1 MKIVNLVGREVLD
14 TNGWPT
20 IACDVTL
27 DDGTIISSVAP
38 TNFPRGPH
46 EAAELRDGGIR
57 LLGLGVQKSID
68 IIRDKIFP
76 IVMGCAPDGV
86 HTDLK
91 LIELDGTNN
100 KANFGANT
108 VLAVSQAIFRAQAVA
123 ENMQLFEL
131 IALVC
136 DHAQVTLP
144 IPMITLIENNSQVL
158 NSQITG
164 ANSQTTTLNKN
175 NTQAAALFREYLA
188 IPYGA
193 KSARIAIERSVM
205 LAHKLKEILIKNY
218 NLNLANTN
226 SSNNTNL
233 KFPEFNFGPEGG
245 LQANF
250 ESLTA
255 PLDYIMLALK
265 QFSLADDPLFA
276 LGLDANASS
285 FYDRSTNLYQLNGQ
299 SYPNDK
305 LIELYAQIC
314 QNYPIYAIEDG
325 MSISDAAGWQLLNV
339 ALGQQIH
346 IASDE
351 LLATNPERI
360 AYAAE
365 QQMVGAVVLKP
376 AQIGTVTE
384 AIQAIKLCQEQ
395 NLMTIVAHYGSDT
408 MDTFMVDLGVGT
420 NATHLKMG
428 GLHGGNQIAKYNRL
442 LEIEDFLIN
451 LQL

>member
-1 MKIVNLVGREVLD
+1 MKIVNLVGREILD

-27 DDGTIISSVAP
+27 DDGTIVSSVAP
-38 TNFPRGPH
+38 TNVPRGPH
-46 EAAELRDGGIR
+46 EAVELRDGGTR

-108 VLAVSQAIFRAQAVA
+108 MLAVSQAIFRAQAVA

-144 IPMITLIENNSQVL
+144 IPIITLIDSNAQILNSQV
-158 NSQITG
+158 TG
-164 ANSQTTTLNKN
+164 PTIISNKN
-175 NTQAAALFREYLA
+175 STQVSKLFQEYLA

-205 LAHKLKEILIKNY
+205 LAHKLQELLIKNR
-218 NLNLANTN
+218 NLCLAD
-226 SSNNTNL
+226 
-233 KFPEFNFGPEGG
+233 
-245 LQANF
+245 F
-250 ESLTA
+250 ESPTA
-255 PLDYIMLALK
+255 PLDFIMLALK

-276 LGLDANASS
+276 LGLNINASS
-285 FYDRSTNLYQLNGQ
+285 FYDRNTNLYQLNGH
-299 SYPNDK
+299 SYTNDK
-305 LIELYAQIC
+305 LIELYAKIC

-325 MSISDAAGWQLLNV
+325 MSVSDAAGWQLLNV
-339 ALGQQIH
+339 AIGQQIH
-346 IASDE
+346 IVSDE

-395 NLMTIVAHYGSDT
+395 ELMTIIAHYGGDSI
-408 MDTFMVDLGVGT
+408 DTFMVDLGVGT

-428 GLHGGNQIAKYNRL
+428 GLQGGNQIAKYNRL